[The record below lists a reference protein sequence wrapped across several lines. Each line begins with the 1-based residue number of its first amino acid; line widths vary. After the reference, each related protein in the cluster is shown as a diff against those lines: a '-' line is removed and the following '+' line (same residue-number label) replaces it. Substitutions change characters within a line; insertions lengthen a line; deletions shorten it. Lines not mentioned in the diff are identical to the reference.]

1 MSRPPVE
8 LPRFSVIPMLTLAAQ
23 AVGKVDRDGMR
34 GVSNLSLNEIEAMA
48 GALVTLGL
56 IAIPPGGPVPAVLV
70 IHPTIEA

>member
-1 MSRPPVE
+1 MSRALVE
-8 LPRFSVIPMLTLAAQ
+8 LPRFGVIPMLTLAAQ

-48 GALVTLGL
+48 GALVALGL

-70 IHPTIEA
+70 INPTQEV